1 MIRLLILAANP
12 RNTSPLRLGEEVREI
27 ESKLRVSSAGGG
39 FRVQSAWAVTVDEL
53 MYQLNSFQPNIIH
66 FSGHGTEAGQLV
78 LEDASGESRPLS
90 PDGVQLMFANFKQW
104 LQVVVL
110 NACYSD
116 HQAKALAENADA
128 VVGMG
133 ASIGDSAAI
142 TFAASFYRAL
152 GFGRTVEE
160 AYSQA
165 VASLMLE
172 GIGNEDVPVLTH
184 RPGVDPKQLR
194 LAGTSDVAQA
204 IRRVEDPR
212 VPSRLRD
219 ALRAGSELLILSNED
234 LRLSTPGPY
243 DEDVI
248 FLCLRMRQSSAKYV
262 VEVSRHALVS
272 DVAKLVAR
280 RLLPSTDV
288 HFYDWT
294 LIKEPREQLA
304 EELSLAMSNL
314 KSGDWVKLVGNH
326 RQPTWAP
333 KMAPSWKRW

>member
-12 RNTSPLRLGEEVREI
+12 RDTSPLRLGEEVREI
-27 ESKLRVSSAGGG
+27 ESKLRVSSAGGR

-66 FSGHGTEAGQLV
+66 FSGHGTEVGQLV
-78 LEDASGESRPLS
+78 FEDVSEQARPLS
-90 PDGVQLMFANFKQW
+90 PDGVRLMFANFKQW
-104 LQVVVL
+104 LQLVVL
-110 NACYSD
+110 NSCYSAP
-116 HQAKALAENADA
+116 QARALAETADA

-133 ASIGDSAAI
+133 ASIGDAAAI

-165 VASLMLE
+165 VAALVLE
-172 GIGNEDVPVLTH
+172 GVGDEDVPVLTH

-204 IRRVEDPR
+204 IRRVEDAR
-212 VPSRLRD
+212 VPDKLRD
-219 ALRAGSELLILSNED
+219 ALKAGSELLILGNED
-234 LRLSTPGPY
+234 LRLPVAGPS

-248 FLCLRMRQSSAKYV
+248 FLGLRMRHSSAKYV
-262 VEVSRHALVS
+262 LEVSRHALVS
-272 DVAKLVAR
+272 DVANCLVR

-288 HFYDWT
+288 YFYDWT
-294 LIKEPREQLA
+294 LVKESEKQLA
-304 EELSLAMSNL
+304 GNLSLAMSNL
-314 KSGDWVKLVGNH
+314 KSGNWVKLVGNH
-326 RQPTWAP
+326 REPQWSPY
-333 KMAPSWKRW
+333 MVR